1 MTAKIFHGFIVRI
14 LALALAL
21 VGAMLLSMGL
31 ADNAE
36 AEITVTVHA
45 ETRVV
50 HQPDTRSPPPTF
62 GEIVMDKF
70 DTLTIYN
77 AMVACM
83 EEEER
88 VGDTRILD
96 EDLNCIPPPPPAPAD
111 PPPEF
116 LDGGSGEYP
125 ADLCARLGG
134 DVKFVSGQ
142 GVCQNIDTSGTFCFM
157 GAPEVFPCRG
167 LYKSVTRCNHFNR
180 PGKNPFA
187 CGRNCPEGQF
197 ACGSK
202 CWSGEISQT
211 GRIPYV
217 VPDNDYT
224 SGHIGDVFRVAATLR
239 AGEARFSLSSS
250 IFTVGAADGTL
261 ATVGISAP
269 LAEGAEYAAT
279 LRADFACNGLSNTP
293 AHAEW
298 AFTVTALATLA
309 TIYFE
314 SGGTV
319 GGALTVNGIGQLSI
333 EIDRYSRTMRI
344 DRDGRLSFTGG
355 WPAVGSVLYIL
366 AKVTSPEIAGDWDLD
381 FLVHFRHPF
390 DADLGPNHC
399 RVPADSDYRA
409 LRRNACPT
417 VAVNDYCPAL
427 DDDLLNA
434 LETKGVRGDSDFC
447 AALRSG
453 ANVNAPNPERDYP
466 YPMAAAAKGGSVAR
480 GRTLTLHGASVV
492 NSQHGDALN
501 YAALAGSA
509 EFAEW
514 LIVTVGASINRKSGA
529 DNQYAPVLMLGMRDL
544 SASGDSATIA
554 RLLTAYNVSAD
565 AESDFV
571 ADGATLPYRYIS
583 HLTDPGGEPDHHSLL
598 PLLEHGMDPH
608 YPHPGGEDEGL
619 RPLSRALKYNYA
631 KVVSVL
637 LVDGG
642 DLVDPS
648 LPDLNNDDPE
658 KRTPPI
664 FRARTPEM
672 MDLLAAAGAS
682 LNASIKVDGSRAYV
696 TAVDSLII
704 DFLESDP
711 ESKDAMTISL
721 AIDRLREL
729 GGECRFPSQFAQADP
744 RFAALCGITDGESSS
759 SGDASGQGVS
769 GEGVCDSPWALNL
782 GDSGFYASLCSLEC
796 PAERESGEWYC
807 WGFADIYDDSG
818 ELNSSALEN
827 IRSQCETQAA
837 SSESGL
843 SCR

>member
-1 MTAKIFHGFIVRI
+1 MTAKTFHGFLVRI

-21 VGAMLLSMGL
+21 VGAVLLSAGL
-31 ADNAE
+31 VGNAE

-45 ETRVV
+45 DTRVV
-50 HQPDTRSPPPTF
+50 HEPDTRSPPPTF
-62 GEIVMDKF
+62 GDIIMEAF
-70 DTLTIYN
+70 DMTTIYN

-88 VGDTRILD
+88 AGETRILD
-96 EDLNCIPPPPPAPAD
+96 SGLNCIPLRSSA
-111 PPPEF
+111 PPEF
-116 LDGGSGEYP
+116 LDGENGEYP

-134 DVKFVSGQ
+134 DVEYVRGQ

-167 LYKSVTRCNHFNR
+167 LYKSVTHCNHFNR

-187 CGRNCPEGQF
+187 CGRNCPKGQF

-202 CWSGEISQT
+202 CWSGEISST

-217 VPDNDYT
+217 VPRHGSFY
-224 SGHIGDVFRVAATLR
+224 GYVGDVFRVAATLR

-250 IFTVGAADGTL
+250 IFTVGAADGML
-261 ATVGISAP
+261 ATVGTSAP

-298 AFTVTALATLA
+298 AFTVTALAAVQPA
-309 TIYFE
+309 TVYLE
-314 SGGTV
+314 GGEGTGVGTV
-319 GGALTVNGIGQLSI
+319 TISGIGQLSFAESSPLDDVLDI
-333 EIDRYSRTMRI
+333 RTSGEIYVRSQRPAIGTDRTFRVES
-344 DRDGRLSFTGG
+344 
-355 WPAVGSVLYIL
+355 
-366 AKVTSPEIAGDWDLD
+366 TSPEFVGTITLT
-381 FLVHFRHPF
+381 VVVKFRHPF
-390 DADLGPNHC
+390 DSDLGASHC
-399 RVPADSDYRA
+399 SVPADSDYRA

-453 ANVNAPNPERDYP
+453 ANVSAPNPERDYP

-480 GRTLTLHGASVV
+480 GRTLTLHGASDV

-514 LIVTVGASINRKSGA
+514 LIVTVGASVNRKSGA

-544 SASGDSATIA
+544 SDSGDSAAVA

-583 HLTDPGGEPDHHSLL
+583 HLTDPGGAPDHHSLL

-648 LPDLNNDDPE
+648 RPDLNNDDPE

-664 FRARTPEM
+664 FRVRTPEAVE
-672 MDLLAAAGAS
+672 LLATVGAD
-682 LNASIKVDGSRAYV
+682 LNASIKVDNIGGARVYV
-696 TAVDSLII
+696 TAM
-704 DFLESDP
+704 DFLVINFLET
-711 ESKDAMTISL
+711 ENAATLSL

-729 GGECRFPSQFAQADP
+729 GGECRLPSDFVQANP
-744 RFAALCGITDGESSS
+744 LIAALCGYTDGESSS
-759 SGDASGQGVS
+759 SGDASGQGAS

-782 GDSGFYASLCSLEC
+782 GESGFYLSSCGLEC
-796 PAERESGEWYC
+796 PAGSESGEWYC
-807 WGFADIYDDSG
+807 GGFADIYDDSG
-818 ELNSSALEN
+818 ELDSSALEN
-827 IRSQCETQAA
+827 VRSQCETQAA

>member
-1 MTAKIFHGFIVRI
+1 MLPQIIQGFLVRI
-14 LALALAL
+14 FALALAL
-21 VGAMLLSMGL
+21 VGGMLLSVGL
-31 ADNAE
+31 AGNAE
-36 AEITVTVHA
+36 AQVTVHA
-45 ETRVV
+45 EVRAV
-50 HQPDTRSPPPTF
+50 HEPDTRPAVPPYDLPKLIREF
-62 GEIVMDKF
+62 GVSMFLDALKCSHGF
-70 DTLTIYN
+70 DPN
-77 AMVACM
+77 
-83 EEEER
+83 
-88 VGDTRILD
+88 
-96 EDLNCIPPPPPAPAD
+96 DLSCNSSSDP

-116 LDGGSGEYP
+116 LDGGAGEYP

-134 DVKFVSGQ
+134 DVKFESGQ
-142 GVCQNIDTSGTFCFM
+142 GVCHNIDTDGTFCFM

-167 LYKSVTRCNHFNR
+167 LYKRVTHCNHFNR

-187 CGRNCPEGQF
+187 CGRECPKGQF
-197 ACGSK
+197 ACGGK
-202 CWSGEISQT
+202 CWSGDIDPT
-211 GRIPYV
+211 LRIPYV
-217 VPDNDYT
+217 DPEHV
-224 SGHIGDVFRVAATLR
+224 GDVFRVAATLR
-239 AGEARFSLSSS
+239 AGEARLSLSPSA
-250 IFTVGAADGTL
+250 FTVGAANRTL
-261 ATVGISAP
+261 ATVGVPFRLSH
-269 LAEGAEYAAT
+269 GSEYAAT
-279 LRADFACNGLSNTP
+279 LHADFACNGLLNTY
-293 AHAEW
+293 AKGEW
-298 AFTVTALATLA
+298 AFTVTVLTVPPGTVYL
-309 TIYFE
+309 E
-314 SGGTV
+314 GRGGT
-319 GGALTVNGIGQLSI
+319 GSGTITINGIRQLSFG
-333 EIDRYSRTMRI
+333 DSLKLPP
-344 DRDGRLSFTGG
+344 RLRVLDIKPGG
-355 WPAVGSVLYIL
+355 EVFVVSQRPVIGSQRNLFVE
-366 AKVTSPEIAGDWDLD
+366 VTSPEIAGVLYWD
-381 FLVHFRHPF
+381 VYVRFRHPF

-399 RVPADSDYRA
+399 RVPADSDYRV

-453 ANVNAPNPERDYP
+453 ANVSAPNPERDYP

-480 GRTLTLHGASVV
+480 GRTLTLHGASVF

-514 LIVTVGASINRKSGA
+514 LIVTVGASVNRKSGA

-544 SASGDSATIA
+544 SDSGDSAAIA

-565 AESDFV
+565 AASDFV

-648 LPDLNNDDPE
+648 LPDLNNDDPK
-658 KRTPPI
+658 KRKPPI

-682 LNASIKVDGSRAYV
+682 LNATIKVDSIGGARVYV

-729 GGECRFPSQFAQADP
+729 GGECRLPPQFAQAEP
-744 RFAALCGITDGESSS
+744 RIAALCGITDGESSS

-818 ELNSSALEN
+818 ELDSSALEN
-827 IRSQCETQAA
+827 VRSQCETQAA

>member
-1 MTAKIFHGFIVRI
+1 
-14 LALALAL
+14 
-21 VGAMLLSMGL
+21 MLLLAGL
-31 ADNAE
+31 AGNSE
-36 AEITVTVHA
+36 AQDR
-45 ETRVV
+45 TR
-50 HQPDTRSPPPTF
+50 DTRAGF
-62 GEIVMDKF
+62 
-70 DTLTIYN
+70 TLEF
-77 AMVACM
+77 A
-83 EEEER
+83 
-88 VGDTRILD
+88 GDTPD
-96 EDLNCIPPPPPAPAD
+96 YH
-111 PPPEF
+111 
-116 LDGGSGEYP
+116 S

-134 DVKFVSGQ
+134 EIVQVTV
-142 GVCQNIDTSGTFCFM
+142 GVLPACTKIDTGGTFCIA
-157 GAPEVFPCRG
+157 GSREVFPCRG
-167 LYKSVTRCNHFNR
+167 LYRTALLCNQYNR
-180 PGKNPFA
+180 PAQNPFA
-187 CGRNCPEGQF
+187 CEGVCSEEEEEF
-197 ACGSK
+197 ACGRG
-202 CWSGEISQT
+202 CWRGGIHAA

-217 VPDNDYT
+217 AP
-224 SGHIGDVFRVAATLR
+224 GHVGDVFQAAVTR
-239 AGEARFSLSSS
+239 TSSGTSSVTITSGEGRFSVSSS
-250 IFTVGAADGTL
+250 PFTVNATNGTVGLSAALPAGGEYAGTL
-261 ATVGISAP
+261 SAKFVCGG
-269 LAEGAEYAAT
+269 LWKTFDEG
-279 LRADFACNGLSNTP
+279 
-293 AHAEW
+293 EW
-298 AFTVTALATLA
+298 AFTVTALAAVQPA
-309 TIYFE
+309 TVYLE
-314 SGGTV
+314 GGEGTGVGTV
-319 GGALTVNGIGQLSI
+319 TISGIGQLSFEESFPKNLVLNI
-333 EIDRYSRTMRI
+333 KSDGEISVEDSR
-344 DRDGRLSFTGG
+344 
-355 WPAVGSVLYIL
+355 PAIGTERTFRVES
-366 AKVTSPEIAGDWDLD
+366 TSPEFVGAITLT
-381 FLVHFRHPF
+381 VVVKFRHPF
-390 DADLGPNHC
+390 DSDLGASHC
-399 RVPADSDYRA
+399 SVPADSDYRA

-480 GRTLTLHGASVV
+480 GRTLTLHGASVF

-514 LIVTVGASINRKSGA
+514 LIVTVGASVNRKSGA

-544 SASGDSATIA
+544 SDSGDSAAVA
-554 RLLTAYNVSAD
+554 RLLTANNVSAD
-565 AESDFV
+565 AASDFV

-658 KRTPPI
+658 KRKPPI

-682 LNASIKVDGSRAYV
+682 LNATIKVDSIGGARVYV

-729 GGECRFPSQFAQADP
+729 GGECRLPPQFAQAEP
-744 RFAALCGITDGESSS
+744 RIAALCGITDGESSS

-818 ELNSSALEN
+818 ELDSSALEN
-827 IRSQCETQAA
+827 VRSQCETQAA